1 MERILRIFDRHAKT
15 MEQRAQERFDA
26 VKLESLVDSR
36 TVRKKSSEDEML
48 GKRLPRDEFAGDVNF
63 RTLQALLKKIDDRGY
78 ERVRSLDLGSTPP
91 LPTSSTVDRPSP
103 ASQSAHQLRFHD
115 HFLKA
120 AARVLYRDEWSVL
133 KPQIMQKHGW
143 ASCPSEVLISTPRR
157 FGKTFS

>member
-36 TVRKKSSEDEML
+36 TVRKKSSEDELL

-78 ERVRSLDLGSTPP
+78 ERVRSLASVPHPLFPPHLQLTDPPTPRHS
-91 LPTSSTVDRPSP
+91 LHINFVFTIIFSK
-103 ASQSAHQLRFHD
+103 QLH
-115 HFLKA
+115 
-120 AARVLYRDEWSVL
+120 
-133 KPQIMQKHGW
+133 
-143 ASCPSEVLISTPRR
+143 ASCIAMSGVCSSRKLCKSMDGDLVLQRS
-157 FGKTFS
+157 

>member
-36 TVRKKSSEDEML
+36 TVRKKSSEDELL
-48 GKRLPRDEFAGDVNF
+48 GKRLPRDEFEGDVNF

-78 ERVRSLDLGSTPP
+78 ERVRSLASVPHPLFPP
-91 LPTSSTVDRPSP
+91 HSQLTDPPP
-103 ASQSAHQLRFHD
+103 SQSAHQLRFHD

-120 AARVLYRDEWSVL
+120 AARVLYRNEWSVL